1 MSKIDYA
8 ALEAACKKIQAE
20 SAVLRRR
27 FRERLRS
34 KGLSQRTIDRHDNN
48 VRVYTDDYLLYED
61 AIKAA
66 QGASITNLAGFFD
79 FWFIKKCMWATPTS
93 MRSIAASLKK
103 FYAFMEESG
112 EITPKAL
119 KDLNSNIKYSLPDW
133 LETLRRFDDPDEE
146 AWCFSV

>member
-1 MSKIDYA
+1 
-8 ALEAACKKIQAE
+8 
-20 SAVLRRR
+20 
-27 FRERLRS
+27 
-34 KGLSQRTIDRHDNN
+34 
-48 VRVYTDDYLLYED
+48 
-61 AIKAA
+61 
-66 QGASITNLAGFFD
+66 
-79 FWFIKKCMWATPTS
+79 MWATPTS
-93 MRSIAASLKK
+93 MRSIAASVKK